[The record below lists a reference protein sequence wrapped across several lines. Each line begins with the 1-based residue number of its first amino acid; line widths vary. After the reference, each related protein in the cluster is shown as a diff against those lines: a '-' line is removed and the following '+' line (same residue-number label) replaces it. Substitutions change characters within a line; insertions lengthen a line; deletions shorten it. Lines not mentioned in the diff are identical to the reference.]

1 MAIEDAITNDPA
13 IERHGSEAAAKYM
26 SWHWAALS
34 KAVAKGDPTSC
45 VLTESRQSDDRLY
58 GCFRASISEP
68 VERLDLKT
76 PTWRDLLTCMAGRV
90 VDFSF
95 MTLLRPDPL
104 QSYEAQRTELL
115 VVPRAQFVMVELAR
129 QREGCYDDRDCC
141 VKAEALY
148 LSRCAE
154 RLRRGDNDALA
165 ALEAAPLPSKA
176 VPTRRRRSDASM
188 AWADNTRAQVL
199 RLTSASR
206 ALAAHARSGSEA
218 AARIVDAWRR
228 HLEPPETEFATRGV
242 VVRRGAL
249 ETEVLAA
256 LTAASSESMA
266 AFEKE
271 VLACVEINQCVGCT
285 AGSVGRRGT
294 GTLTLSSRRRVDG
307 VEDDA
312 TVQQRA
318 VKL

>member
-1 MAIEDAITNDPA
+1 MQITAESSDGEQRCNAMAIEDAITNDPA

-26 SWHWAALS
+26 AWHWAALS
-34 KAVAKGDPTSC
+34 KAVAKGDPCSC

-68 VERLDLKT
+68 VDRLDLKT

-141 VKAEALY
+141 VKAEARY

-154 RLRRGDNDALA
+154 RLRRGDDDALA

-176 VPTRRRRSDASM
+176 VPTRRRKSDASM
-188 AWADNTRAQVL
+188 AWGGQHARAGATAHV
-199 RLTSASR
+199 RVEGAGR
-206 ALAAHARSGSEA
+206 ARPERQRSSGPHRRRLAAAPRAAGVRVCEARRRR
-218 AARIVDAWRR
+218 AARRIGW
-228 HLEPPETEFATRGV
+228 
-242 VVRRGAL
+242 
-249 ETEVLAA
+249 
-256 LTAASSESMA
+256 
-266 AFEKE
+266 
-271 VLACVEINQCVGCT
+271 
-285 AGSVGRRGT
+285 
-294 GTLTLSSRRRVDG
+294 
-307 VEDDA
+307 
-312 TVQQRA
+312 
-318 VKL
+318 